1 MPPCKQVVLI
11 LILDISARA
20 LRRRELL
27 YSKIIVLCA
36 VLLKACDDSV
46 LFNPSQVEQWMK
58 NFCFFSNIRNH
69 AHSYAAKNEGP

>member
-1 MPPCKQVVLI
+1 MQAGRTDLNTGYLCSGSTETWALVFKDYCAVL
-11 LILDISARA
+11 
-20 LRRRELL
+20 
-27 YSKIIVLCA
+27 LCA